1 MRCPKCNADND
12 QVVDTRANQE
22 GSVIRRRRRC
32 ITCGFR
38 YTTYERFER
47 HLPRVVKRDGRTE
60 AFDREKLAR
69 GLTIACQKRPIPG
82 NAIDRLIDDVM
93 DDVEALNAAEVASA
107 KIGTLVMER
116 LRALDPV
123 AYVRFASV
131 YSAFDE
137 LSQFIDLI
145 RAITPAPAPK
155 RKPRRA

>member
-1 MRCPKCNADND
+1 MHCPKCGADND
-12 QVVDTRANQE
+12 QVVDTRATH
-22 GSVIRRRRRC
+22 GGDTIRRRRKC
-32 ITCGFR
+32 LACGFR
-38 YTTYERFER
+38 YTTYERLER

-60 AFDREKLAR
+60 AFDREKLMR
-69 GLTIACQKRPIPG
+69 GLSIACQKRPIPG

-93 DDVEALNAAEVASA
+93 DEIEMSGAAEVTSA
-107 KIGTLVMER
+107 KIGSLVMER

-145 RAITPAPAPK
+145 RTITPAPLPK
-155 RKPRRA
+155 RRSRRT